1 LCYTKSHS
9 IQGRQDPEQVRL
21 SRSLT
26 GVMSG
31 HDLCGTS
38 TTTTF
43 HRESGMVHSL
53 MLALFAP
60 FSKSESGHLEH
71 CLLLQYQSE
80 LFGYQLNIC
89 LMPHSKVRTDS
100 LHNASKRATAMPHL
114 SCGHS
119 LCANPHR
126 VKDWCMAPLPP
137 QINVLTALRGAE
149 RPSMLERQIM
159 IAFA

>member
-38 TTTTF
+38 ITTTF

-60 FSKSESGHLEH
+60 FSKSESGHLKH

-80 LFGYQLNIC
+80 LFGYRLNIC

-126 VKDWCMAPLPP
+126 VNDWCMAPLPP
-137 QINVLTALRGAE
+137 QRNVLTALRGAE
-149 RPSMLERQIM
+149 RPSKKDSWKGKS
-159 IAFA
+159 